1 MKRIEIEVAPWVE
14 LPQRENKRLTF
25 TEWVE
30 KDENVSFRA
39 SGFLTMSPEVL
50 EKNFEEYFH
59 YRTRLEE
66 KPSEI
71 LKEVFFRDNA
81 VGDTDFE
88 TWSDVQK
95 VVYLGRCPVDGD
107 LFLVD
112 EAQHTTICQGTL
124 NDLFIYVNE

>member
-14 LPQRENKRLTF
+14 LPERENKPITF

-30 KDENVSFRA
+30 KKMTPYLDGCGYWVMA
-39 SGFLTMSPEVL
+39 PELLNEKVEKYL
-50 EKNFEEYFH
+50 EYCDQF
-59 YRTRLEE
+59 EE

-81 VGDTDFE
+81 VGDTDFK
-88 TWSDVQK
+88 TWSEVQK
-95 VVYLGRCPVDGD
+95 VVYLGWCASDGD
-107 LFLVD
+107 LFLVED
-112 EAQHTTICQGTL
+112 ITHTTICQGIL